1 MTLLGRAAAVGREV
15 RAGPIL
21 GVVWRMRLV
30 LLSLVL
36 AACQH
41 AQSGSD
47 AGLGSCQQA
56 SQCTKSNPDECN
68 ICQDTRLVCV
78 DQQCQCACTAHV
90 DAGVGG

>member
-1 MTLLGRAAAVGREV
+1 MVGARGGVGREV

-21 GVVWRMRLV
+21 GVVRRMRLA
-30 LLSLVL
+30 LLALVL

-41 AQSGSD
+41 AQSSSD

-56 SQCTKSNPDECN
+56 SQCIKSHPDECN
-68 ICQDTRLVCV
+68 ICADTRLVCV
-78 DQQCQCACTAHV
+78 DQQCQCTCTAHV